1 MEGVVRKTL
10 FYVGLILLAGL
21 WIYTYEAISGSQPLP
36 ARIPTHFDA
45 AGNINGWG
53 EPGMLWLLPA
63 LGTGLFVLMT
73 LVAFFPQSFNFPVR
87 PTPATRPQLEAL
99 ALDMIAWLRA
109 EIAGLFLWIQ
119 YMIIASVRAGAS
131 RFSPLFLPVVLLFVF
146 GTIIAHIVAMIR
158 VR

>member
-45 AGNINGWG
+45 AGNINGW
-53 EPGMLWLLPA
+53 LLPT